1 MIKLNPFAIS
11 GLLITLTYLPLFL
24 FIFINGKSRLTKI
37 YSFHILA
44 VLWWGISS
52 FIIPSFQDKNV
63 SAIFWKISN
72 IGVFLIPTF
81 FLHAVFLLTNQRR
94 KLFIIYSYT
103 QALIFIL
110 LILSNFAFINIRYF
124 HNSYFVPT
132 ANHIYLLG
140 FINWVFICSIANITL
155 TNYYRTNLPKEKTL
169 IILLFISIIG
179 FLGGS
184 SNFLPVFGFDI
195 YPYGNF
201 LVPIHSLVITYA
213 ILKYQF
219 LNIELAF
226 RKGIAYSILLIIVLL
241 LYTLTVLLSEKY
253 LQEYFGYKSLGIS
266 ITTAFIIGILIIPLR
281 NKIQSYIDKL
291 FLSRKP
297 QEIEKEN
304 EFLRQEIINT
314 DKLKTISTFASGMA
328 HEIKNPLTSIKIFC
342 EYLPQKLHDKEFL
355 NKFIP
360 IVTRDADRINELVHD
375 LLEYAKPSPP
385 EVKPTDIH
393 KLIETVLDT
402 LSAQIVDKRI
412 EILRDFDNR
421 TIENISIDAKQ
432 IKQALLNILLN
443 AVESIH
449 LNGSLL
455 IRTQFAPNENK
466 IILKITDT
474 GCGISPEDIPHI
486 FDPFFTKKE
495 QGTGLGLSITHG
507 IIKEHGGKIFAESV
521 LGRGTTFRIELPI
534 KK

>member
-1 MIKLNPFAIS
+1 MLKLNPFAIS
-11 GLLITLTYLPLFL
+11 GIFLTIFYLPIAV
-24 FIFINGKSRLTKI
+24 FIFLKGKTKI
-37 YSFHILA
+37 AKVYSYHLFCVAI
-44 VLWWGISS
+44 WGISS
-52 FIIPSFQDKNV
+52 ILIALNNSPSNAMYLWRIAFTFVIFIPIFFYDAVALITKNKNKLLV
-63 SAIFWKISN
+63 RLFYVQGIISSCL
-72 IGVFLIPTF
+72 VFLGWAHSGIEF
-81 FLHAVFLLTNQRR
+81 DF
-94 KLFIIYSYT
+94 
-103 QALIFIL
+103 
-110 LILSNFAFINIRYF
+110 
-124 HNSYFVPT
+124 NSFY
-132 ANHIYLLG
+132 
-140 FINWVFICSIANITL
+140 
-155 TNYYRTNLPKEKTL
+155 YYRASTIGTLMVLCWIFTVWIAHFDLYVNYKKSEKKL
-169 IILLFISIIG
+169 RKQLYFLCLASIG
-179 FLGGS
+179 FLAGL
-184 SNFLPVFGFDI
+184 SNFLPGWNISV

-201 LVPIHSLVITYA
+201 FIPIHACVVGYA
-213 ILKYQF
+213 IFKYQ
-219 LNIELAF
+219 LLDIEIYK
-226 RKGIAYSILLIIVLL
+226 KGFVYSILLTSISIF
-241 LYTLTVLLSEKY
+241 YLLSVVCLEK
-253 LQEYFGYKSLGIS
+253 LIQNSIGYRSPTSS
-266 ITTAFIIGILIIPLR
+266 IIIAFILGLLFIPLR
-281 NKIQSYIDKL
+281 NIIQNIVDVY
-291 FLSRKP
+291 FLKTSH
-297 QEIEKEN
+297 IEVITEN
-304 EFLRQEIINT
+304 ERLRQEIT
-314 DKLKTISTFASGMA
+314 QTEKLKSIATFASGMA

-342 EYLPQKLHDKEFL
+342 EYLPKKLHDNEFL